1 MLIRFEPFPER
12 IMLPEEVPLIVS
24 TENITLPG
32 AIESCFFIEKK
43 HIEAIEK
50 AFISHKIVVFV
61 PPLDTYKDEYFT
73 ESDLNPIGT
82 AVKILQLVHLP
93 EGGLKIL
100 SEAQFRVRI
109 NKLFELHPYP
119 IAKIEEVIEYYE
131 KNVVIETLMQSV
143 LSLLKICTSLGKT
156 FPLDALSI
164 AERIGDAGKLSD
176 FIGLILSLGHPQ
188 MLEVL
193 NTIDPAERLKK
204 IFLFLSTEVDL
215 LQIKGKLQAEATK
228 LIGKTQRDYLL
239 RQQLKIIQKELG
251 EEDSLTQEVE
261 ELTKHIKEA
270 NMPKKV
276 EEIALKELSR
286 LSKMNPASAEYTVT
300 RTYLDY
306 LIAMPWSKS
315 TEDKLDINNAKVIL
329 DEDHYNLEKV
339 KERILEFLAVRK
351 LKGGDQKGP
360 ILCFVGPPGVGKTS
374 LGKSIARALG
384 RKFIRLSL
392 GGMKDEAE
400 IRGHRRTYVGAMPG
414 RIIQEIKRCGS
425 NNPVF
430 ILDEVD
436 KIGRD
441 FRGDPS
447 SALLEVLDPEQ
458 NNAFLDHYLDVPFDL
473 SKVLFITTANLL
485 DPIPAPLRDRM
496 EVINI
501 SGYTEEEKV
510 KIAEKHLIP
519 KQLKENGLGSFD
531 IKFTQQA
538 IIKIIREYTRE
549 AGLRNLERNIANI
562 CRKIAREITQYG
574 EKKFVINEKK
584 VSKYLGPRKFF
595 FERAFY
601 SKTPGVAIGLAWTE
615 SGGDI
620 IFVEATKMKGEK
632 GLILT
637 GYLGDVMKESAQ
649 AAVSYIRSHA
659 EKYNIDPDIF
669 SKSDIHIHVP
679 QGAIPKDGPSAGITI
694 VAALLSLFS
703 GKPIR
708 NDVAMTG
715 EITLTGR
722 VLPIGGIKEKALA
735 ARRSGIKKV
744 IIPKDNE
751 PDLQDLPKF
760 VKKDLT
766 FILISNIEEAIP
778 HIF

>member
-24 TENITLPG
+24 TEHITLPG
-32 AIESCFFIEKK
+32 AIESYFFIEKK

-61 PPLDTYKDEYFT
+61 PPLETYKNEYFT

-100 SEAQFRVRI
+100 SEGQLRVRI
-109 NKLFELHPYP
+109 NKLFEQHPYP
-119 IAKIEEVIEYYE
+119 IAKVEEVIEYYE
-131 KNVVIETLMQSV
+131 KNVVIETLTQSV

-156 FPLDALSI
+156 FPVDALSI

-176 FIGLILSLGHPQ
+176 FIGLILTLGYPQ

-251 EEDSLTQEVE
+251 EEESLTQEIE
-261 ELTKHIKEA
+261 ELRKQIIEA
-270 NMPKKV
+270 NMPKKI

-286 LSKMNPASAEYTVT
+286 LSKMNQASAEYTVT

-306 LIAMPWSKS
+306 LIAMPWAKS
-315 TEDKLDINNAKVIL
+315 TEDKLDINNAKSIL

-441 FRGDPS
+441 FRGDPA

-510 KIAEKHLIP
+510 KIAEKHLVP
-519 KQLKENGLGSFD
+519 KQLKENGLGNFD

-562 CRKIAREITQYG
+562 CRKIAKEITQYG
-574 EKKFVINEKK
+574 EKSFIINEKS
-584 VSKYLGPRKFF
+584 VSKYLGSRKYF

-601 SKTPGVAIGLAWTE
+601 NMIPGVAIGLAWTE

-679 QGAIPKDGPSAGITI
+679 QGAIPKDGPSAGITM

-751 PDLQDLPKF
+751 PDLLDLPKF
-760 VKKDLT
+760 VKKDLI

>member
-1 MLIRFEPFPER
+1 MLIRFEPYPER
-12 IMLPEEVPLIVS
+12 ILLPEEVPLII
-24 TENITLPG
+24 TKENISLPG
-32 AIESCFFIEKK
+32 AIQSSFFIDKK

-50 AFISHKIVVFV
+50 AFISHKIIVIV
-61 PPLDTYKDEYFT
+61 PPLDTYKEEFFT
-73 ESDLNPIGT
+73 ESDLNQIGS

-100 SEAQFRVRI
+100 TECQFRVRI
-109 NKLFELHPYP
+109 TKLYELHPYP
-119 IAKIEEVIEYYE
+119 IAKVEEVIEFYE
-131 KNVVIETLMQSV
+131 KNIVVEALMQSV
-143 LSLLKICTSLGKT
+143 LSMLKICNSLGKN
-156 FPLDALSI
+156 FPVDATNI
-164 AERIGDAGKLSD
+164 AERLQDAGKLSD
-176 FIGLILSLGHPQ
+176 FIGMILGLDLPQLI
-188 MLEVL
+188 EIL

-215 LQIKGKLQAEATK
+215 LQVKGKLQAEATK

-251 EEDSLTQEVE
+251 EEESLTQEID
-261 ELTKHIKEA
+261 ELTKSIKEA

-276 EEIALKELSR
+276 EEIAFKELSR
-286 LSKMNPASAEYTVT
+286 LSKMNPASAEFTVT

-306 LIAMPWSKS
+306 LISMPWSKS
-315 TEDKLDINNAKVIL
+315 TEDKLDINNAKAIL

-374 LGKSIARALG
+374 LGKSIARSLG

-510 KIAEKHLIP
+510 KLRKSILSQNKLKKTDLKNLI
-519 KQLKENGLGSFD
+519 
-531 IKFTQQA
+531 
-538 IIKIIREYTRE
+538 
-549 AGLRNLERNIANI
+549 
-562 CRKIAREITQYG
+562 
-574 EKKFVINEKK
+574 
-584 VSKYLGPRKFF
+584 
-595 FERAFY
+595 
-601 SKTPGVAIGLAWTE
+601 
-615 SGGDI
+615 
-620 IFVEATKMKGEK
+620 
-632 GLILT
+632 
-637 GYLGDVMKESAQ
+637 
-649 AAVSYIRSHA
+649 
-659 EKYNIDPDIF
+659 
-669 SKSDIHIHVP
+669 
-679 QGAIPKDGPSAGITI
+679 
-694 VAALLSLFS
+694 
-703 GKPIR
+703 
-708 NDVAMTG
+708 
-715 EITLTGR
+715 
-722 VLPIGGIKEKALA
+722 
-735 ARRSGIKKV
+735 
-744 IIPKDNE
+744 
-751 PDLQDLPKF
+751 
-760 VKKDLT
+760 
-766 FILISNIEEAIP
+766 
-778 HIF
+778 

>member
-1 MLIRFEPFPER
+1 MLIRFEPYTER
-12 IMLPEEVPLIVS
+12 FMLPEEVPLVI
-24 TENITLPG
+24 TKENLTLPG
-32 AIESCFFIEKK
+32 AIESIFFIDKK

-50 AFISHKIVVFV
+50 AFISHKIVIIV
-61 PPLDTYKDEYFT
+61 PPNETYKEEFFT
-73 ESDLNPIGT
+73 ESDLNIIGC
-82 AVKILQLVHLP
+82 AIKILQLVHLP
-93 EGGLKIL
+93 EGGLKVL
-100 SEAQFRVRI
+100 TEGQMRVRI
-109 NKLFELHPYP
+109 NKIHEIHPYP
-119 IAKIEEVIEYYE
+119 IASVEEVVEYYE
-131 KNVVIETLMQSV
+131 KNVVIDTLIQSV
-143 LSLLKICTSLGKT
+143 NSLLKICTSLGKT
-156 FPLDALSI
+156 FQVDAVNMADRLN
-164 AERIGDAGKLSD
+164 DAGKLAD
-176 FIGLILSLGHPQ
+176 FVGLLLGLGIPQ
-188 MLEVL
+188 MIELL
-193 NTIDPAERLKK
+193 NAIDPADRLKK
-204 IFLFLSTEVDL
+204 IFLFLSTEVEL
-215 LQIKGKLQAEATK
+215 LQIKGKLQSEAAK
-228 LIGKTQRDYLL
+228 MIGKTQRDYLL
-239 RQQLKIIQKELG
+239 RQQMKIIQKELG
-251 EEDSLTQEVE
+251 EEESFTQEME
-261 ELTKHIKEA
+261 ELTKNIKEA

-306 LIAMPWSKS
+306 LIAMPWNKS
-315 TEDKLDINNAKVIL
+315 TEDKLDINNAKNIL

-374 LGKSIARALG
+374 LGKSIARSLG

-496 EVINI
+496 EVITI
-501 SGYTEEEKV
+501 SGYTEEEKL

-519 KQLKENGLGSFD
+519 KQIKENGLEKFD
-531 IKFTQQA
+531 ISFTRQA

-549 AGLRNLERNIANI
+549 AGLRNLERNIATV
-562 CRKIAREITQYG
+562 CRKIAKEITQFG
-574 EKKFVINEKK
+574 EKKFVIDERK
-584 VSKYLGPRKFF
+584 VSRYVGPRKFY

-601 SKTPGVAIGLAWTE
+601 NQTPGVAIGLAWTE

-649 AAVSYIRSHA
+649 AALSYIRSHA
-659 EKYNIDPDIF
+659 HQYNIDPDVF

-694 VAALLSLFS
+694 VAALLSLLLE
-703 GKPIR
+703 KPLR

-751 PDLQDLPKF
+751 PDLQDIPKYI
-760 VKKDLT
+760 KKDIT
-766 FILISNIEEAIP
+766 FILVSNVDEAVP
-778 HIF
+778 QIF

>member
-1 MLIRFEPFPER
+1 MLIRFEPYPER
-12 IMLPEEVPLIVS
+12 ILLPEEVPLII
-24 TENITLPG
+24 TKENISLPG
-32 AIESCFFIEKK
+32 AIQSSFFIDKK

-50 AFISHKIVVFV
+50 AFISHKIIVIV
-61 PPLDTYKDEYFT
+61 PPLDTYKEEFFT
-73 ESDLNPIGT
+73 ESDLNQIGS

-100 SEAQFRVRI
+100 TECQFRVRI
-109 NKLFELHPYP
+109 TKLYELHPYP
-119 IAKIEEVIEYYE
+119 IAKVEEVIEFYE
-131 KNVVIETLMQSV
+131 KNIVVEALMQSV
-143 LSLLKICTSLGKT
+143 LSMLKICNSLGKN
-156 FPLDALSI
+156 FPVDATNI
-164 AERIGDAGKLSD
+164 AERLQDAGKLSD
-176 FIGLILSLGHPQ
+176 FIGMILGLDLPQLI
-188 MLEVL
+188 EIL

-204 IFLFLSTEVDL
+204 FSFLSTEVDL
-215 LQIKGKLQAEATK
+215 LQVKGKLQAEATK

-251 EEDSLTQEVE
+251 EEESLTQEID
-261 ELTKHIKEA
+261 ELTKSIKEA

-276 EEIALKELSR
+276 EEIAFKELSR
-286 LSKMNPASAEYTVT
+286 LSKMNPASAEFTVT

-306 LIAMPWSKS
+306 LISMPWSKS
-315 TEDKLDINNAKVIL
+315 TEDKLDINNAKAIL

-374 LGKSIARALG
+374 LGKSIARSLG

-519 KQLKENGLGSFD
+519 KQIKENGLEKFN
-531 IKFTQQA
+531 ITFTQQA

-562 CRKIAREITQYG
+562 CRKIAKEITQYG
-574 EKKFVINEKK
+574 EKKFIINERA
-584 VSKYLGPRKFF
+584 VSKFLGPRKFYY
-595 FERAFY
+595 ERAFY
-601 SKTPGVAIGLAWTE
+601 NQIPGVAIGLAWTE

-620 IFVEATKMKGEK
+620 IFVEATKMKGDK

-649 AAVSYIRSHA
+649 AAVSYIRSNA

-669 SKSDIHIHVP
+669 SKHDIHIHVP

-703 GKPIR
+703 NKPVR

-722 VLPIGGIKEKALA
+722 ILPIGGIKEKALA

-751 PDLQDLPKF
+751 ADLQELPKF
-760 VKKDLT
+760 IKKDVT
-766 FILISNIEEAIP
+766 FITVNNIEEAIP